1 MSDSLNAYDLKEFEE
16 LKEPETLL
24 VHMLSPDGV
33 LMETLEKDLPF
44 KASAAQTI
52 EPIPENL
59 VKGELESYVFDAE
72 TSHWSVISNYRGFL
86 QYSTATKEESF
97 VDYLG
102 EIKEGYTLD
111 TPISEACN
119 WVDGKWMD

>member
-1 MSDSLNAYDLKEFEE
+1 MSDSLDVYDLKEFEE

-33 LMETLEKDLPF
+33 FMETLEKDLPF
-44 KASAAQTI
+44 IASTAQTI

-72 TSHWSVISNYRGFL
+72 ASRWSVISNYRGFL

-102 EIKEGYTLD
+102 
-111 TPISEACN
+111 
-119 WVDGKWMD
+119 

>member
-16 LKEPETLL
+16 LKEPETIL
-24 VHMLSPDGV
+24 VHILPPDGV
-33 LMETLEKDLPF
+33 LTGTLEKDLPF
-44 KASAAQTI
+44 KASADQTI

-59 VKGELESYVFDAE
+59 VKGELESYMFDAE
-72 TSHWSVISNYRGFL
+72 ASRWSVISNYRGFL

-119 WVDGKWMD
+119 WVNGKWMD